1 MLVGASNQEKALVGA
16 FFVIVTTDGSFAALK
31 TADLHDLT
39 PHKPGWLHH
48 GLVEVPEDHLVHALL
63 QHGLLPPEL
72 GHGVAHVRDV
82 ELGLDH
88 ELDLEHVLHS
98 AVLSLLAVTQ
108 VLCML
113 LKY

>member
-1 MLVGASNQEKALVGA
+1 M
-16 FFVIVTTDGSFAALK
+16 IVTTDRSFAALVE
-31 TADLHDLT
+31 TPDLHDLA